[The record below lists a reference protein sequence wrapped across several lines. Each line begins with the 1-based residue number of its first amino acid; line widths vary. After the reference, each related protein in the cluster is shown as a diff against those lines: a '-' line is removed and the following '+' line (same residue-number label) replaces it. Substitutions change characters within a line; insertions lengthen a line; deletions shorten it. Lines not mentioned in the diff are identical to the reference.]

1 MIWWR
6 TRWGLLT
13 VLAVYLGLALVMS
26 GAWR

>member
-6 TRWGLLT
+6 TRWGL
-13 VLAVYLGLALVMS
+13 VAALAVYLGLAFVMS